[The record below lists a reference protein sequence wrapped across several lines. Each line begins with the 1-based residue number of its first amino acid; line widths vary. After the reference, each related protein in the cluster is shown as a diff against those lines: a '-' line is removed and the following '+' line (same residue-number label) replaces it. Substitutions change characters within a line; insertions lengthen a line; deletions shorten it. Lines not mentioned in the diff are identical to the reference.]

1 MPHYSH
7 CWVPFIAEK
16 KETIDQLKT
25 NTHNH
30 NFTSLL
36 ELRVLT
42 DSWYAN
48 GNTCYMK
55 NWLKNWHKHHK
66 IVIKISD
73 NAEKDKL
80 IKMDLVHPQ
89 QHEKI
94 HSFCCFVWIVVW
106 PFCLQLLYIAD
117 RFCPVEPL
125 NLCCS
130 SSVHHWTLCYHD
142 LLTSA
147 IHEVL

>member
-36 ELRVLT
+36 ELILGTQMETHAIWKT
-42 DSWYAN
+42 DSKTEIISQN
-48 GNTCYMK
+48 CDK
-55 NWLKNWHKHHK
+55 
-66 IVIKISD
+66 KISD

-80 IKMDLVHPQ
+80 IMTDLVHPQ

-94 HSFCCFVWIVVW
+94 QSFCYFVWIVVW